1 MNKTLLKRYLALKL
15 RQISTVGG
23 IGVALV
29 MLARVF
35 GFEIPSEMVGPVE
48 NLALAVIAIALF
60 FLKES
65 GEDVAVKDILHDAN
79 VEDRAIKA
87 SAVMAEK
94 LSDHGGQV

>member
-15 RQISTVGG
+15 RQVSTVGG

-35 GFEIPSEMVGPVE
+35 GFEIPSEMVGPIE
-48 NLALAVIAIALF
+48 NLALAAIAIALF

-65 GEDVAVKDILHDAN
+65 GEDVAVKEMTHDAN
-79 VEDRAIKA
+79 VADRAVKA
-87 SAVMAEK
+87 ASVMAEK